1 MSGNVLTSADDTKK
15 NGKNSKKPQ
24 KAEQEEEEDLALL
37 MQQAEL
43 NKNKNKSIKAKSIP
57 QILQEMD
64 PSAPKEDVDKFIRM
78 IDDILKSCKIEDS
91 KEDIVVTLRKIESSL
106 HYMIEARNYL
116 YLKDEEMIK
125 RFEQDVEKE
134 RKDRKFKEK
143 QLEQAQKDAES
154 KQK

>member
-1 MSGNVLTSADDTKK
+1 MTSADDTKK
-15 NGKNSKKPQ
+15 NSKNSKKPQ

-64 PSAPKEDVDKFIRM
+64 PTAPKEDVDKFIRM